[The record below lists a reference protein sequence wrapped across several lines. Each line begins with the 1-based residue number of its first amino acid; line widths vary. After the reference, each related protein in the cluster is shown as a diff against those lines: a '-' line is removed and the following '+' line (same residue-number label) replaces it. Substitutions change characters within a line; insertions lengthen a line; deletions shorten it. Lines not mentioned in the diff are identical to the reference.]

1 MIRDSKQTEPDKPWY
16 LWFCPGANHAPHH
29 CPEDYIAKYK
39 GVFDDGYEAYRE
51 WVLPRMI
58 ERGILPEGTE
68 LTPLNPMT
76 DGTFNP
82 TDIVRPWDALNDAEK
97 AMFCRMAEVYAGFS
111 EYTDAQVG
119 RIVDYLEESG
129 QLDNTII
136 FYCADNGASG
146 EGSPNGSVNE
156 GKIFGGYPDDLE
168 QNLTMVDQ
176 LGSPNTYNHYPTG
189 WATAFSTPYRMF
201 KRYVY
206 QGGVCDP
213 LVIHWPAGISAKGEV
228 RHQYHH
234 STDIVP
240 TIYDVCGVTMP
251 DVYAGATQNPLS
263 GVSMRST
270 FDDADAP
277 TTKRTQYYEM
287 LGNRGIWHDGWKAVT
302 EHGPMA
308 GSSGFA
314 GDTLAAVPHR
324 RRPRRGPRPRRRRA
338 REAGGAQGAV
348 VRGSQGELRPA
359 AQRPADHWQPE
370 GFRDVRRDGV
380 PRAGPSERSVHVLP
394 GHQRDP

>member
-1 MIRDSKQTEPDKPWY
+1 M
-16 LWFCPGANHAPHH
+16 
-29 CPEDYIAKYK
+29 
-39 GVFDDGYEAYRE
+39 
-51 WVLPRMI
+51 
-58 ERGILPEGTE
+58 
-68 LTPLNPMT
+68 
-76 DGTFNP
+76 
-82 TDIVRPWDALNDAEK
+82 RPWDALNDAEK

-189 WATAFSTPYRMF
+189 WAMAFSTPYRMF

-213 LVIHWPAGISAKGEV
+213 LVIHWPAGIAARGEV
-228 RHQYHH
+228 RDQYHH

-240 TIYDVCGVTMP
+240 TIYDVCGVEMP
-251 DVYAGATQNPLS
+251 DVYNGATQNPLS
-263 GVSMRST
+263 GVSMRYS

-277 TTKRTQYYEM
+277 TDEAHPVLRDARQPRHLARRLE
-287 LGNRGIWHDGWKAVT
+287 GGHRARPDGRHAGT
-302 EHGPMA
+302 STTTA
-308 GSSGFA
+308 GSCSTPTRTAPRPTTSPRSNPTSSRSSRRCGS
-314 GDTLAAVPHR
+314 
-324 RRPRRGPRPRRRRA
+324 RRPRRTTCCRSTTCRSSATRRTSRRSSRWSSTSRSRRA
-338 REAGGAQGAV
+338 
-348 VRGSQGELRPA
+348 GSTPTTRARARSRSARRPTCTTC
-359 AQRPADHWQPE
+359 RT
-370 GFRDVRRDGV
+370 RCS
-380 PRAGPSERSVHVLP
+380 PRSS
-394 GHQRDP
+394 